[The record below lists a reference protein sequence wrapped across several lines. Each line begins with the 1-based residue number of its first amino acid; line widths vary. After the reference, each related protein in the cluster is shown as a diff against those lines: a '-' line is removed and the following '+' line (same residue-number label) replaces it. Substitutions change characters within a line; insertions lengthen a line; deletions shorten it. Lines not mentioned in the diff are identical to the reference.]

1 MRRDDISL
9 SENVSVRTE
18 FCIEV
23 LGVKAMLRHNWSYL
37 WCPTYRKD
45 MISLECGD
53 PWPSTERSKGRWRM
67 PSKPD
72 ARESRRST
80 RVSLK
85 VTIDACGISEPLT
98 CEGETIVVNLHG
110 ALISTPV
117 VLKVGTIIEI
127 EVYLT
132 GKRAKAM
139 IVYID
144 PNKPLHCGIALAK
157 PENIWG
163 VSLPPDDWRE
173 GDSESAPEPR

>member
-1 MRRDDISL
+1 MAGEPLARIYAAREPIDCRCNSDITPHISG
-9 SENVSVRTE
+9 SDPPIG
-18 FCIEV
+18 C
-23 LGVKAMLRHNWSYL
+23 
-37 WCPTYRKD
+37 

-53 PWPSTERSKGRWRM
+53 LWPSTERSKGRWRL

-80 RVSLK
+80 RVSLR
-85 VTIDACGISEPLT
+85 VTIDACGISEPLS
-98 CEGETIVVNLHG
+98 CEGETIMVNLHG

-132 GKRAKAM
+132 GKRARAM
-139 IVYID
+139 IVYVD